1 MACSRCEQKR
11 KEMHKKLLEAYMRD
25 EGIDNI
31 EGVTPKQL
39 HIFKRKLRI
48 AEREKRIA
56 RRNLRKQNLKKKEE
70 GDV

>member
-1 MACSRCEQKR
+1 MPCSKCEQKR
-11 KEMHKKLLEAYMRD
+11 KEMHAKLLEAYMRD

-31 EGVTPKQL
+31 EGVSPKQL

-48 AEREKRIA
+48 AQRDERIK

>member
-11 KEMHKKLLEAYMRD
+11 REMQAKLLEAYMRD

-31 EGVTPKQL
+31 EGVSPKQL

-48 AEREKRIA
+48 AQRNKRMRI
-56 RRNLRKQNLKKKEE
+56 RNLRKQNQKKEE
-70 GDV
+70 E